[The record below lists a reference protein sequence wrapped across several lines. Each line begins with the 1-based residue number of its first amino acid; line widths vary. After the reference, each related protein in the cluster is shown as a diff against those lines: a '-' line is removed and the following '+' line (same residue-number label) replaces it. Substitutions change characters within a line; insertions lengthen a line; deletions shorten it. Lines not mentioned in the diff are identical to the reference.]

1 LLPEKGFNVA
11 RALAGSE
18 GTCVTLLEIT
28 TILIPNPK
36 ARSLLVLGYP
46 DVFHAADHVMEAL
59 EYRPIGVEGMDAKF
73 VNDLKRNG
81 LDLRDIQLMRP
92 GDGWLLAGFG
102 GDRKEVEDRQ
112 GRGM

>member
-59 EYRPIGVEGMDAKF
+59 EYRPIGLEGMDAKF
-73 VNDLKRNG
+73 VHDLKMKG
-81 LDLRDIQLMRP
+81 LDLKQIQLMPP
-92 GDGWLLAGFG
+92 GEGWLLVEFG
-102 GDRKEVEDRQ
+102 GDSKE
-112 GRGM
+112 